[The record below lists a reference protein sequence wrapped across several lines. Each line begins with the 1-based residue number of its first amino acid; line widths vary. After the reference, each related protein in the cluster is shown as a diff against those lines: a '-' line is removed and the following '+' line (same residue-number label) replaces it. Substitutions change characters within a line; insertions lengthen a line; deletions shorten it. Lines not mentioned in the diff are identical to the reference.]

1 MLLNDCRKH
10 HKRKNEV
17 KIPVDLN
24 ALMYWGATILSG
36 FYQAMNDSVKA
47 YKCENIL
54 NQWRDAATA
63 VMWHDEVGSWLD
75 FYMINNIKK
84 D

>member
-1 MLLNDCRKH
+1 MLH
-10 HKRKNEV
+10 
-17 KIPVDLN
+17 
-24 ALMYWGATILSG
+24 
-36 FYQAMNDSVKA
+36 YQDMNDSVKA

-54 NQWRDAATA
+54 NQWRDASTA